1 MASSSVK
8 WVGDRNVRRAIG
20 DYGNDAKSAIRDGL
34 DYFAPQIESDA
45 KQNAPWTD
53 RSGNARSGLFT
64 HVETEEGSGRL
75 YLSGRMYYQIFL
87 ERRWAGR
94 YAIIMPTLQAWEGR
108 VMAFFRRV
116 FR

>member
-1 MASSSVK
+1 MSAKVK
-8 WVGDRNVRRAIG
+8 WVGDDKVRRNIG
-20 DYGNDAKSAIRDGL
+20 EYGTDAKGVIREGL
-34 DYFAPQIESDA
+34 DFFAPQIETDA

-53 RSGNARSGLFT
+53 RTTNARSGLFT

-75 YLSGRMYYQIFL
+75 YLSHRMFYGIFL
-87 ERRWAGR
+87 ERKHAGR

-108 VMAFFRRV
+108 VMSFFKRV